1 MAPEGLKRKPQLD
14 ISLLTLKANIHQNT
28 KCASIVR
35 ECPGWFLLPKIDS
48 WFFLMST
55 IFQVAYFPSHVFV
68 LNGFEEK
75 EDHDTSTNMFQ
86 ENDTSTSKHIH
97 FGLTWINFVHPAGS
111 ISLRLRLK
119 LTQCHQMCLVFWRLV
134 QRVQMNFACVIT
146 LAVDGS
152 SRQRNV
158 WDSHG
163 CWWFSCPRDGSTPC
177 LDNHLQLS
185 TNISWYTWAI
195 PPFWLVKSKL
205 LVVKPTVLG
214 SQINFFGGSI
224 TLKPLVLARSN
235 YLINAVWWFTM
246 VTVTQSLEKDPKDQW
261 YIIWLVLSSCPITN
275 I

>member
-1 MAPEGLKRKPQLD
+1 MPNSNDIKWDLRTSLVKRVTESGNSQFRRIK
-14 ISLLTLKANIHQNT
+14 I
-28 KCASIVR
+28 CFSII
-35 ECPGWFLLPKIDS
+35 W
-48 WFFLMST
+48 W
-55 IFQVAYFPSHVFV
+55 Q
-68 LNGFEEK
+68 
-75 EDHDTSTNMFQ
+75 
-86 ENDTSTSKHIH
+86 
-97 FGLTWINFVHPAGS
+97 
-111 ISLRLRLK
+111 
-119 LTQCHQMCLVFWRLV
+119 FW
-134 QRVQMNFACVIT
+134 M
-146 LAVDGS
+146 
-152 SRQRNV
+152 
-158 WDSHG
+158 
-163 CWWFSCPRDGSTPC
+163 STPC

-246 VTVTQSLEKDPKDQW
+246 VTVTQSLEKGPKDQW